1 MKKLVIFFILLL
13 SFSAFSQE
21 TNIDSV
27 KWMSIE
33 EAEKKFGEQQ
43 KPVLFYFYK
52 TDCDSC
58 RIQESTTFSNPEVSN
73 YINILFYP
81 VKINAETKDTITFLD
96 GKSYINSGTNGKVH
110 DLVFNLSGSADT
122 FPAIVV
128 FSKRAAGRAFKGY
141 KDRDE
146 IFRILVYYAEDIDL
160 STEFDN
166 WYKYHKKGYPP
177 GQKQIITRLNVKWMP
192 LKEATDKNIEAP
204 RKILLNLYNYNRISS
219 SLMRMQTFN
228 HPQIANYL
236 NKKFYPV
243 NIDVYTHDTLE
254 IKGVKYINE
263 NKDYK
268 YHQLPIAA
276 LGGNMMFP
284 AFIFLDEKGT
294 VIGKI
299 QKYMTPEEFEAAMK
313 YYGEDAYK
321 KETFKAYKKKFTTTL
336 NN

>member
-1 MKKLVIFFILLL
+1 MKRLVFFIIFLLPVT
-13 SFSAFSQE
+13 SFSQE
-21 TNIDSV
+21 TDVDSV

-33 EAEKKFGEQQ
+33 ESGKNFREQQ

-96 GKSYINSGTNGKVH
+96 GNRYINSGSNGKIH
-110 DLVFNLSGSADT
+110 DLVFNLTGSADT
-122 FPAIVV
+122 FPTIVL

-146 IFRILVYYAEDIDL
+146 LFRILIYYAEDLDL
-160 STEFDN
+160 STDFEN

-177 GQKQIITRLNVKWMP
+177 GQKQIITRLNVKWIT
-192 LKEATDKNIEAP
+192 LDEAAEKNKTEA
-204 RKILLNLYNYNRISS
+204 RKMLLNLYNYNRISS
-219 SLMRMQTFN
+219 TLMRMQTFN

-236 NKKFYPV
+236 NKKFYSV
-243 NIDVYTHDTLE
+243 NVDVFTQDTLE

-276 LGGNMMFP
+276 LEGKMIFP
-284 AFIFLDEKGT
+284 AFIILDEKGT

-313 YYGEDAYK
+313 YYGSDAYL
-321 KETFKAYKKKFTTTL
+321 KETFKAFKKRFTTTIK
-336 NN
+336 